1 MASPL
6 LILGSLLAV
15 SVVVAGCARF
25 GTLVPRLAGAPIA
38 SPAES
43 SAGSSSTPVPAG
55 PLGPGWHPISLV
67 VDGRS
72 RSYLLHVPP
81 NAGTGPRPLVIELH
95 GGGGTAAGMERL
107 TDLTDQTDP
116 RGWLVAAPSGIGRQ
130 WNDGRSGVG
139 SPIDDVAFIRAL
151 IDDVAARTS
160 LDRNRVF
167 ATGISN
173 GAMMSGRLA
182 CDLSDR
188 IAAVAQVAGT
198 IGVEERDRCAPSAP
212 VSILVIA
219 GTADPLVPYAGG
231 AVGAR
236 LGLSRGAV
244 IGAEQYVA
252 DWLARDGLTAAERS
266 TSQLPP
272 DTAIVQAGSP
282 GGPRVAFYSVAGGG
296 HTWPGGPQYLPRFLV
311 GSTTRTFDA
320 SQVIV
325 DFFAGVPP
333 RTATTPATPAAP
345 AETPAATPAAPAA
358 TTSGPTA
365 S

>member
-15 SVVVAGCARF
+15 SVATAGCTRF
-25 GTLVPRLAGAPIA
+25 AALAPRLARAPAA
-38 SPAES
+38 SPAKAS
-43 SAGSSSTPVPAG
+43 FTPVQAG
-55 PLGPGWHPISLV
+55 PLGPGWHPVTLV
-67 VDGRS
+67 VHGRD

-81 NAGTGPRPLVIELH
+81 TAGTAPRPLIIELH

-107 TDLTDQTDP
+107 TDLTAQTDP
-116 RGWLVAAPSGIGRQ
+116 RGWLVAAPSGIGRR
-130 WNDGRSGVG
+130 WNDGRSGIG
-139 SPIDDVAFIRAL
+139 SPVDDVAFIRAL
-151 IDDVAARTS
+151 IDDVAVRTS
-160 LDRNRVF
+160 LDRSRVF

-188 IAAVAQVAGT
+188 VAAVAQVAGT
-198 IGVEERDRCAPSAP
+198 IGVDERARCTPSAP
-212 VSILVIA
+212 VSVLVIA
-219 GTADPLVPYAGG
+219 GTADPLVPYGGG

-252 DWLARDGLTAAERS
+252 DWLARDGLSAVDRR

-272 DTAIVQAGSP
+272 DTAIAEVGSM
-282 GGPRVAFYSVAGGG
+282 GGPQVAFYSVAGGG

-311 GSTTRTFDA
+311 GSTTHTFDA

-325 DFFAGVPP
+325 EFFAG
-333 RTATTPATPAAP
+333 TPARSAP
-345 AETPAATPAAPAA
+345 
-358 TTSGPTA
+358 
-365 S
+365 